1 MNNIIILNEKDNVA
15 IALYDIKKGT
25 CIIVNDKSIEIKEL
39 VNEIKKII
47 LLNAGNKNKRLRDC
61 ALAILNTGSVTDDPA
76 IISHLYNNF
85 TITPIVTDCG
95 LNIKLKL
102 I

>member
-1 MNNIIILNEKDNVA
+1 MNSNCIEEIIISPL
-15 IALYDIKKGT
+15 KK
-25 CIIVNDKSIEIKEL
+25 SYHFSQ
-39 VNEIKKII
+39 NEIKKII

-85 TITPIVTDCG
+85 TITPIATDCG
-95 LNIKLKL
+95 LNIKLNNAPAYAFVDGEL
-102 I
+102 ITGII

>member
-47 LLNAGNKNKRLRDC
+47 
-61 ALAILNTGSVTDDPA
+61 
-76 IISHLYNNF
+76 
-85 TITPIVTDCG
+85 
-95 LNIKLKL
+95 
-102 I
+102 